1 MNKRLIFIEYLLH
14 ARPCSKF
21 LHALFHLIFITTLS
35 HKHLHISDEKTSVK
49 RLRDFPKDKY
59 KFNEKE
65 IKQNHIV
72 NIE

>member
-1 MNKRLIFIEYLLH
+1 MPGPVLNVLH
-14 ARPCSKF
+14 AFSY
-21 LHALFHLIFITTLS
+21 LIFITTLS

-49 RLRDFPKDKY
+49 RLRGFAKDEY

-65 IKQNHIV
+65 MKQNHIV

>member
-1 MNKRLIFIEYLLH
+1 MPGPVLNV
-14 ARPCSKF
+14 

-35 HKHLHISDEKTSVK
+35 HKRLHISDEKTSVK
-49 RLRDFPKDKY
+49 RLRGFPKDEY

>member
-1 MNKRLIFIEYLLH
+1 MPGPVLNV
-14 ARPCSKF
+14 
-21 LHALFHLIFITTLS
+21 LHALSHLIFITTLS
-35 HKHLHISDEKTSVK
+35 HKHLHMSDEKTSVK